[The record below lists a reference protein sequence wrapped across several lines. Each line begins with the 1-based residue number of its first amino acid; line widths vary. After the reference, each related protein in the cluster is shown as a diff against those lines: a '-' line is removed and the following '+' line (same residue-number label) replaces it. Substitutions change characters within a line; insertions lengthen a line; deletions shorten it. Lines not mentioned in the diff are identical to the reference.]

1 MLIFRLHPLR
11 CRLPAVLG
19 LALARHLHSAAALG
33 DTAAYML
40 QCAYAAKLSM
50 LVLPE
55 ARLTVPVLGVLLAA
69 APPLLLHGSGVGR
82 DGMTP
87 RSPAPQTPLLPSR
100 RRVILE

>member
-69 APPLLLHGSGVGR
+69 APPLLLHGSGVGA
-82 DGMTP
+82 T
-87 RSPAPQTPLLPSR
+87 A
-100 RRVILE
+100 